1 MMDEERTSDGYAS
14 GSRGL
19 EEPAG
24 QPANGRSIGS
34 RIGRLALRLGALLVV
49 VGGALFAWI
58 WFAPCWLGGC
68 APLDD
73 LAEYQAE
80 GSQLVDI
87 SGEPFATLAT
97 VNRRIVSID
106 SLPPHLPQ
114 AFVAVE
120 DKRFYDH
127 SGIDFQRLMGAMISN
142 LRAGGVEEG
151 GSTITQQLAR
161 NLFPEW
167 LPYTER
173 SLRRKIMEARVARQ
187 IERSFDKTKILEL
200 YLNHI
205 YLGNGAYGVEAASR
219 AYFNKSAAEVNL
231 AEAATLAGLPAAP
244 SRLDPTRAPDAARE
258 RRNLVLDRMVTAGYV
273 SAAEAA
279 DVSEAPLALDPGSAE
294 AGEGPSSSYF
304 VESVRQ
310 EMEEIVGSRIYS
322 AGLTIHTT
330 LDLTAQRTAEE
341 QLRRQL
347 NAIESGQ
354 FGTFRHPTYAAYDP
368 DNGKLPEY
376 LQGAVVVMDVHTGEV
391 RAMVGGRD
399 FNHSKFNRATQ
410 ALRQA
415 GSAFKP
421 FVFVEALTLYGS
433 PAEIVEDRPVRIQLA
448 GSRVWEPRNY
458 TGQYE
463 GPMLLRDAL
472 VRSKNTVAAQLGQR
486 VGIDRV
492 ARTARDLGITSEIPL
507 LPATALGAAEVRPIE
522 LVGAYAA
529 FSNGGKRV
537 EPHYIR
543 RIVDRYGHTVW
554 EATPRGNQAID
565 PARAFILTSMLQDAV
580 NRGTGTAVRAAG
592 FRGAAAG
599 KTGTTND
606 ATDVWF
612 IGYTPDLVAG
622 IWMGLDQQ
630 ERIVNGATG
639 GTLAAPVW
647 GRIMRSIYSDG
658 SAPAGWPVPP
668 RVASAE
674 VLRSS
679 GQVENPDCPTGEATY
694 TEYFLGRPPAPRR
707 CDTPYYTLQG
717 DTTWT
722 AEEWRTDYLPLD
734 SLYERYEID
743 EAEWPELAE
752 LRRRLREGGD
762 SPSSGDS
769 VSDGGIFGPPNAG
782 QQAPPEGNDST
793 GVIPLSPDSATG
805 GGGDPEVGG
814 DAGEDEDGTAP
825 GEGPRLLGVPINR

>member
-1 MMDEERTSDGYAS
+1 MDEERKPDGYAS
-14 GSRGL
+14 DNPTH
-19 EEPAG
+19 E
-24 QPANGRSIGS
+24 GREAQSTERSTGK
-34 RIGRLALRLGALLVV
+34 RIARAAIAVGGALAV
-49 VGGALFAWI
+49 VGIALFAWI

-80 GSQLVDI
+80 GSQLLDVN
-87 SGEPFATLAT
+87 GEPFATLAT

-127 SGIDFQRLMGAMISN
+127 GGVDFRRLIGAMVSN

-173 SLRRKIMEARVARQ
+173 SIRRKIMEARVARQ
-187 IERSFDKTKILEL
+187 IERNFDKPKILEL

-205 YLGNGAYGVEAASR
+205 YLGNSAYGVEAASR
-219 AYFNKSAAEVNL
+219 AYFNKPAAEVDL

-244 SRLDPTRAPDAARE
+244 SRLDPTRAPEAARE
-258 RRNLVLDRMVTAGYV
+258 RRDLVLDRMVSAGYI
-273 SAAEAA
+273 SSAEAAEASA
-279 DVSEAPLALDPGSAE
+279 DAIALNPGSPE
-294 AGEGPSSSYF
+294 EGGGPSSSYF
-304 VESVRQ
+304 VEAVRL

-330 LDLTAQRTAEE
+330 LDLTAQQAAEE
-341 QLRRQL
+341 ELRQQL

-354 FGTFRHPTYAAYDP
+354 YGTYRHPTYASYEGGDGAGQT
-368 DNGKLPEY
+368 NY
-376 LQGAVVVMDVHTGEV
+376 LQGAVVVMDVHTGAV

-421 FVFVEALTLYGS
+421 FVYLEALSRFGS
-433 PAEIVEDRPVRIQLA
+433 PAEVVEDRPVRIQLA

-458 TGQYE
+458 TGQYQ
-463 GPMLLRDAL
+463 GSMLLRDAL
-472 VRSKNTVAAQLGQR
+472 VQSKNTVAAQLGQV
-486 VGIDRV
+486 VGIERV
-492 ARTARDLGITSEIPL
+492 AQTAHDLGITTDIPL
-507 LPATALGAAEVRPIE
+507 LPSTALGAAEVRPIE

-543 RIVDRYGHTVW
+543 RIVDRRGYTVW
-554 EATPRGNQAID
+554 ESSADANQAID
-565 PARAFILTSMLQDAV
+565 PARVFILTSMLQDAV

-592 FRGAAAG
+592 FQGAAAG

-622 IWMGLDQQ
+622 VWMGLDQQ

-639 GTLAAPVW
+639 GSLAAPVW
-647 GRIMRSIYSDG
+647 GRMMRTIYSDR
-658 SAPAGWPVPP
+658 SPPEGWPVPA

-674 VLRSS
+674 VSRST
-679 GQVENPDCPTGEATY
+679 GQVENPECPSGEATY
-694 TEYFLGRPPAPRR
+694 TEYFLTSTPAPRR
-707 CDTPYYTLQG
+707 CDTAYYTLGG
-717 DTTWT
+717 DTVWSDG
-722 AEEWRTDYLPLD
+722 EWRSDYAPLD
-734 SLYERYEID
+734 SFYQRYD
-743 EAEWPELAE
+743 DDPADWPELAE
-752 LRRRLREGGD
+752 LRRRLENGED
-762 SPSSGDS
+762 PAMSGDS
-769 VSDGGIFGPPNAG
+769 ASADTTLG
-782 QQAPPEGNDST
+782 
-793 GVIPLSPDSATG
+793 SPIGAEPFLPADTI
-805 GGGDPEVGG
+805 GGGDDPIPEEE
-814 DAGEDEDGTAP
+814 AEDEGDEDDESEDETD
-825 GEGPRLLGVPINR
+825 EGPRLLGTPIER